1 MSHPLAPL
9 FVSDADTSCALSVKM
24 SALLYLPGL
33 LVVLFKRHG
42 LIGTLLHVAV
52 LVFTQVA
59 AGLPFLLTY
68 PRPYL
73 KYSYEFSRA
82 FLYKW
87 TVNWRFVSE
96 DTFLSQ
102 WWARGLL
109 VGHIATLVAFGLFKW
124 CRREGGALKVI
135 RNGLRSPF
143 ARPDGCVVT
152 GDCKLGS
159 SFSLLFPAD

>member
-1 MSHPLAPL
+1 
-9 FVSDADTSCALSVKM
+9 M

-33 LVVLFKRHG
+33 LVVLFKRRG
-42 LIGTLLHVAV
+42 LVGTLLHVAV
-52 LVFTQVA
+52 LVSTQVA
-59 AGLPFLLTY
+59 AGLPFLLTH

-109 VGHIATLVAFGLFKW
+109 AGHLATLVAFGLFKW
-124 CRREGGALKVI
+124 CRWEGGAIKVI
-135 RNGLRSPF
+135 KSGLRNPLG
-143 ARPDGCVVT
+143 RPEGCNVT
-152 GDCKLGS
+152 GDCKPSS
-159 SFSLLFPAD
+159 SFCCYFPLISDVLGRRHDRTIDQ